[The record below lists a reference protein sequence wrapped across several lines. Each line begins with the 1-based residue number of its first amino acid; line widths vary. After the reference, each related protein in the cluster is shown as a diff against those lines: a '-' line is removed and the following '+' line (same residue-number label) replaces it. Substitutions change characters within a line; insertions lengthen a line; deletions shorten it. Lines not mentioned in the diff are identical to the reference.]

1 MNRGSIE
8 RRLAALEEAANP
20 VVSTWADLVVAV
32 EEGRDPIILSPAM
45 QDLFDS
51 ALSESRRTRPR
62 GASIPDPLEE
72 QQ

>member
-20 VVSTWADLVVAV
+20 AVSTWADLMTAV
-32 EEGRDPIILSPAM
+32 DDGRDPIILSPAM

-51 ALSESRRTRPR
+51 ALS
-62 GASIPDPLEE
+62 GGML
-72 QQ
+72 

>member
-1 MNRGSIE
+1 MNRGSIK

-20 VVSTWADLVVAV
+20 AVSTWADLVAAV

-51 ALSESRRTRPR
+51 ALSERGHDPR
-62 GASIPDPLEE
+62 FTPPP
-72 QQ
+72 

>member
-20 VVSTWADLVVAV
+20 AVSTWADLVVAV
-32 EEGRDPIILSPAM
+32 EEGRDPIILSPAI

-51 ALSESRRTRPR
+51 ALSER
-62 GASIPDPLEE
+62 GP
-72 QQ
+72 